1 MILESQFL
9 HTELDHDSVCEVYND
24 FTINWLIFSE
34 FLNTRLIYFF
44 ILQRVRILIRIAL
57 VFEKNITD
65 RSRID
70 DSRRKSF
77 GEILTRLGSRE
88 NSSSSL
94 QSLPVFN
101 KSFYNKTVRNNE
113 KNSSLEKLLN
123 IPSSDRYQPEIE
135 KITAFLDLKFRD
147 YNGSWAS
154 FSKSLKHRLCK
165 VASYQYTPNQNWAK
179 I

>member
-1 MILESQFL
+1 M
-9 HTELDHDSVCEVYND
+9 
-24 FTINWLIFSE
+24 
-34 FLNTRLIYFF
+34 
-44 ILQRVRILIRIAL
+44 RVLIRVAL

-65 RSRID
+65 KGKVV

-77 GEILTRLGSRE
+77 GQILSSLGSRE

-94 QSLPVFN
+94 LPLPVFN

-113 KNSSLEKLLN
+113 KNLNLEKLLN
-123 IPSSDRYQPEIE
+123 IPSFERYQPEID
-135 KITAFLDLKFRD
+135 KITAILDLKFRD

-165 VASYQYTPNQNWAK
+165 VASYQYTPNQNGPK
-179 I
+179 IVLLIFQNCKIFSNF